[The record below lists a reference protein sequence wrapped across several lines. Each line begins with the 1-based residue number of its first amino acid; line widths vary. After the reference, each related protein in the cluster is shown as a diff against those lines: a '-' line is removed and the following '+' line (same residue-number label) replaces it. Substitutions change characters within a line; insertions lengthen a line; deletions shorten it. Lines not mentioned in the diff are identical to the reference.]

1 MSENKNS
8 PSSLHYPK
16 ARVILGFLLMGG
28 GLGTW
33 LFLLALKVHN
43 ALFGYGQS
51 EAWQSMSIDDFV
63 EFVHVAGSIL
73 MMGSA
78 LGFIP
83 AGLCGWWLA
92 ENRFYYTGWR
102 SLWLPLVSGLL
113 FPSVIFIWLLPD
125 VLVVAAPCGAYSAV
139 ILARILCPKGSNN
152 EAA

>member
-1 MSENKNS
+1 M
-8 PSSLHYPK
+8 HD
-16 ARVILGFLLMGG
+16 
-28 GLGTW
+28 
-33 LFLLALKVHN
+33 

-51 EAWQSMSIDDFV
+51 VAWQSIDDFV
-63 EFVHVAGSIL
+63 EFVYAVGYFS

-78 LGFIP
+78 FGYIP

-113 FPSVIFIWLLPD
+113 ISSVVFIWLPPL
-125 VLVVAAPCGAYSAV
+125 VLLTGPCGALSAV
-139 ILARILCPKGSNN
+139 ILARILCLKGLND